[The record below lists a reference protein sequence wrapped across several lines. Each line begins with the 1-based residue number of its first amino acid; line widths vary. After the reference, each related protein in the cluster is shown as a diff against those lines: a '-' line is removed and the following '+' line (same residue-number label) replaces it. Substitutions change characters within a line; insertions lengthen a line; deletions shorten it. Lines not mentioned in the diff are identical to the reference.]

1 MSWKQQIRV
10 KPDLVHKSNLY
21 KIRHIFTN
29 IYIHIRDFYNILFSF
44 PSTWRK
50 MSKIWLQILMQ
61 INSYVY
67 LFVVDF
73 ERLFKTI
80 LKNTLNFLWWFI
92 MVKAMSQFE
101 AVLCHSKPADIKEA
115 FVSVLKFQPL
125 FYEKWIFNYT
135 FCPWCFVRCLYKLPA
150 CDEA

>member
-29 IYIHIRDFYNILFSF
+29 IYIYTYKIFTIFFFPFPPPEERCLKYNCKFY
-44 PSTWRK
+44 P
-50 MSKIWLQILMQ
+50 
-61 INSYVY
+61 SYVY

-80 LKNTLNFLWWFI
+80 LKNTLNYVFLWWFI

-101 AVLCHSKPADIKEA
+101 AVLCHSKPTDIKEA